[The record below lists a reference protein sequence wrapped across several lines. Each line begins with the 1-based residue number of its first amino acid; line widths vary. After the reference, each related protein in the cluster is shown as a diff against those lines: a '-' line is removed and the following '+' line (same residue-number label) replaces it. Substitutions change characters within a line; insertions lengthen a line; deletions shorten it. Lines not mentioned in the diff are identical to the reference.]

1 MTYRIDE
8 ETAKRAI
15 FDAITEADK
24 CNNLHRIV
32 LQEVYDVFFAAMAK
46 LGIEVVKK

>member
-1 MTYRIDE
+1 MTYRIDRA
-8 ETAKRAI
+8 TAIQAI
-15 FDAITEADK
+15 GEAITEADK